1 MNKNQKKS
9 DSKQA
14 QLSKKLSQIGIAL
27 SSEKNILKLLEMILS
42 ESRTFTN
49 CDAGTF
55 YRISKSKKKLQ
66 FTVMH
71 NDTMNE
77 YSGGDSG
84 IKPSLKPLDLY
95 DKNKEPNMN
104 AVASYVYH
112 KKESLNIPDIYKD
125 NTPLSEGSKAY
136 EKFSGYRTNS
146 MLVVPMI
153 NHEDEVIGILQLLN
167 AKDEDD
173 NIIPFDLEF
182 NDLIQSLGS
191 QAAVA
196 LDTVELIDE
205 VENLLE
211 SIIRYTVK
219 AIDRRSPHT
228 AGHSSRV
235 AWFTRRLAQIIS
247 DKKDGP
253 FKDIN
258 YTEEQLKE
266 IWISGIMHD
275 VGKIGVPEAV
285 LEKRNRLDGANFQL
299 VLERFN
305 TIKENFIFN
314 SKIRNLKN
322 NKSEDFVDDELK
334 TNLDEWN
341 EEFEFINWLNK
352 PGFLPDDKE
361 EYLRD
366 LAKKTYIDS
375 SGNEHPYI
383 TEEELVSLSIKK
395 GSLND
400 DERSKIQKHIIHTK
414 TLLNKLPFPNKL
426 KNVPFY
432 ASCHHEHVNGKGYP
446 NGLKGDEIPLPA
458 RIMCVADV
466 WDAVTAQDRPYKP
479 PTPIDKACEIL
490 KNGAKFGEFDKDVVD
505 LFINEKVWEK
515 K

>member
-1 MNKNQKKS
+1 MSKNQNKS

-14 QLSKKLSQIGIAL
+14 QLAKKLSQIGIAL

-42 ESRTFTN
+42 ESRAFTN

-71 NDTMNE
+71 NDTMKE

-112 KKESLNIPDIYKD
+112 KKKSLNIPDIYKD

-153 NHEDEVIGILQLLN
+153 NHENDVIGILQLLN

-182 NDLIQSLGS
+182 NELIQSLGS

-235 AWFTRRLAQIIS
+235 AWFTRRIAQIIS
-247 DKKDGP
+247 NKKEGP
-253 FKDIN
+253 FKNIN
-258 YTEEQLKE
+258 YTEEQIKE

-299 VLERFN
+299 VLAS
-305 TIKENFIFN
+305 FIAHF
-314 SKIRNLKN
+314 
-322 NKSEDFVDDELK
+322 
-334 TNLDEWN
+334 
-341 EEFEFINWLNK
+341 
-352 PGFLPDDKE
+352 PM
-361 EYLRD
+361 
-366 LAKKTYIDS
+366 
-375 SGNEHPYI
+375 
-383 TEEELVSLSIKK
+383 
-395 GSLND
+395 
-400 DERSKIQKHIIHTK
+400 IH
-414 TLLNKLPFPNKL
+414 
-426 KNVPFY
+426 
-432 ASCHHEHVNGKGYP
+432 
-446 NGLKGDEIPLPA
+446 D
-458 RIMCVADV
+458 
-466 WDAVTAQDRPYKP
+466 
-479 PTPIDKACEIL
+479 
-490 KNGAKFGEFDKDVVD
+490 
-505 LFINEKVWEK
+505 
-515 K
+515 

>member
-1 MNKNQKKS
+1 
-9 DSKQA
+9 
-14 QLSKKLSQIGIAL
+14 
-27 SSEKNILKLLEMILS
+27 
-42 ESRTFTN
+42 
-49 CDAGTF
+49 
-55 YRISKSKKKLQ
+55 
-66 FTVMH
+66 MH

-77 YSGGDSG
+77 YSGGNSG

-153 NHEDEVIGILQLLN
+153 NHENEVIGILQLLN

-285 LEKRNRLDGANFQL
+285 SYTHLTLPTNRE
-299 VLERFN
+299 V
-305 TIKENFIFN
+305 
-314 SKIRNLKN
+314 
-322 NKSEDFVDDELK
+322 
-334 TNLDEWN
+334 
-341 EEFEFINWLNK
+341 
-352 PGFLPDDKE
+352 
-361 EYLRD
+361 
-366 LAKKTYIDS
+366 
-375 SGNEHPYI
+375 
-383 TEEELVSLSIKK
+383 
-395 GSLND
+395 
-400 DERSKIQKHIIHTK
+400 
-414 TLLNKLPFPNKL
+414 
-426 KNVPFY
+426 
-432 ASCHHEHVNGKGYP
+432 
-446 NGLKGDEIPLPA
+446 
-458 RIMCVADV
+458 
-466 WDAVTAQDRPYKP
+466 
-479 PTPIDKACEIL
+479 
-490 KNGAKFGEFDKDVVD
+490 
-505 LFINEKVWEK
+505 
-515 K
+515 